1 MAAAAR
7 LGLGQAMLAMLV
19 RACLFEPNVYT
30 PEPCFLKVS

>member
-7 LGLGQAMLAMLV
+7 LQLAMLV

-30 PEPCFLKVS
+30 PEPFFLLL